1 MIGIAKLKMVVT
13 DRPILTFGGLVA
25 LAQGL
30 KIANECVNRN
40 QGDEREAGSMNNKQA
55 VQQLPEGYEL
65 KATWDLSEDRKAKVF
80 LSLASLGLFILFW
93 ALFNGLLQVV
103 RPDSNNL
110 ILGFTVN
117 FTDPLSLFISV
128 LVLIFVTI
136 GMIFLHEAIH
146 GLFFWL
152 ITREKPRFGFKVV
165 YAFAGAPGWYITKQ
179 PYIIVGIAP
188 LVVIT
193 LVGFLLLLFVP
204 SGWILPLLLFMTM
217 NASGASGDIYTVFWL
232 LSKPDNILVN
242 DSGDRVKI
250 YSD

>member
-1 MIGIAKLKMVVT
+1 M
-13 DRPILTFGGLVA
+13 D
-25 LAQGL
+25 
-30 KIANECVNRN
+30 
-40 QGDEREAGSMNNKQA
+40 NKKA

-80 LSLASLGLFILFW
+80 LSLASLGLFVLFW
-93 ALFNGLLQVV
+93 LLFNWFLQVF

-110 ILGFTVN
+110 ISGFNVN
-117 FTDPLSLFISV
+117 LADPLSLIVSV

-136 GMIFLHEAIH
+136 GMVFLHEAIH

-152 ITREKPRFGFKVV
+152 FTMEKPRFGFKVV

-193 LVGFLLLLFVP
+193 VVGFLLLLFVP
-204 SGWILPLLLFMTM
+204 SGWILPLLLFITM
-217 NASGASGDIYTVFWL
+217 NASGASGDIYTVLWL
-232 LSKPDNILVN
+232 MSKPDNILVS